1 MTEIKPDPKPRIL
14 VIDDEAQIRRLLDIS
29 LRAQGYRVE
38 QADSGAAGLAALAA
52 HGADLVLLDIGLPD
66 REGHDILRDLR
77 AWTEVPV
84 IMLSV
89 RASEAEKVKALDLGA
104 NDYVTKPF
112 GVQELSAR
120 IRALLRLRPV
130 AAEAAGFDDGHLQ
143 IDPLRRRA
151 TLDGQPLKLTP
162 KEWALLILLLRHR
175 GRVVTQGQ
183 LLRELWGPD
192 HGDDTH
198 YLRILV
204 GRLRRKLGDDPSA
217 PRYLET
223 EAAVGL
229 RFLDEA

>member
-1 MTEIKPDPKPRIL
+1 MSDAKPDIKPRIL

-66 REGHDILRDLR
+66 REGHEILRDLR

-120 IRALLRLRPV
+120 IRALLRLRPI
-130 AAEAAGFDDGHLQ
+130 AAEAPGFDDGRLQ

-229 RFLDEA
+229 RFLDE

>member
-1 MTEIKPDPKPRIL
+1 MSDPKPRIL
-14 VIDDEAQIRRLLDIS
+14 VIDDEPQIRKLLNIS

-38 QADSGAAGLAALAA
+38 EAANGAAALAALAA

-66 REGHDILRDLR
+66 REGHDVLRDIR

-89 RASEAEKVKALDLGA
+89 RASENEKVKALDAGA

-120 IRALLRLRPV
+120 IRALLRLRPG
-130 AAEAAGFDDGHLQ
+130 ASDDPGFDDGHLV
-143 IDPLRRRA
+143 IEPLRRRV
-151 TLDGQPLKLTP
+151 TLDAVELKLTP
-162 KEWALLILLLRHR
+162 KEWALLVLLVRHR
-175 GRVVTQGQ
+175 GRVVTQPM

-192 HGDDTH
+192 HDGDTH

-204 GRLRRKLGDDPSA
+204 GRLRRKIGDDA
-217 PRYLET
+217 LQPRYLFT
-223 EAAVGL
+223 ESGVGL
-229 RFLDEA
+229 RFAE

>member
-1 MTEIKPDPKPRIL
+1 MLAAMSDAKPRIL
-14 VIDDEAQIRRLLDIS
+14 VVDDEPQIRKLLDIS

-38 QADSGAAGLAALAA
+38 EAANGAAGLAALAA

-66 REGHDILRDLR
+66 REGHEVLRDIR

-120 IRALLRLRPV
+120 IRALLRLRP
-130 AAEAAGFDDGHLQ
+130 AASDEPGFDDGHLA

-151 TLDGQPLKLTP
+151 ALDGTELKLTP

-175 GRVVTQGQ
+175 GRVVTQPM

-192 HGDDTH
+192 HDGDTH

-204 GRLRRKLGDDPSA
+204 GRLRRKLGDDALA
-217 PRYLET
+217 PRYLLT
-223 EAAVGL
+223 EAGVGL
-229 RFLDEA
+229 RFAD

>member
-1 MTEIKPDPKPRIL
+1 MTKIKPDPKPRIL

-66 REGHDILRDLR
+66 REGHEILRDLR

-130 AAEAAGFDDGHLQ
+130 AAEAAGFDDGRLQ

-151 TLDGQPLKLTP
+151 ALDGQALKLTP

-229 RFLDEA
+229 RFLDER

>member
-1 MTEIKPDPKPRIL
+1 MSEAKPRIL
-14 VIDDEAQIRRLLDIS
+14 VIDDEPQIRKLLDIA

-38 QADSGAAGLAALAA
+38 EAANGAAGLAALAA

-66 REGHDILRDLR
+66 REGHDVLRDIR

-89 RASEAEKVKALDLGA
+89 RASEAEKVEALDLGA

-120 IRALLRLRPV
+120 IRALLRLRPTPV
-130 AAEAAGFDDGHLQ
+130 DEPAFDDGHLA

-151 TLDGQPLKLTP
+151 LLDGADLKLTP
-162 KEWALLILLLRHR
+162 KEWALLLLLLRHR
-175 GRVVTQGQ
+175 GRVVTQPM

-192 HGDDTH
+192 HDGDTH

-204 GRLRRKLGDDPSA
+204 GRLRRKLGDDALA
-217 PRYLET
+217 PRYLLT
-223 EAAVGL
+223 EAGVGL
-229 RFLDEA
+229 RFGDG

>member
-1 MTEIKPDPKPRIL
+1 MSQPKPRIL
-14 VIDDEAQIRRLLDIS
+14 VVDDEPQIRKLLDIS

-38 QADSGAAGLAALAA
+38 EAANGAAGLAALAA

-66 REGHDILRDLR
+66 REGHEVLRDLR
-77 AWTEVPV
+77 AWTDVPV

-120 IRALLRLRPV
+120 IRALMRLRPT
-130 AAEAAGFDDGHLQ
+130 ANDEPGFDDGHVA
-143 IDPLRRRA
+143 IDPLRRRVA
-151 TLDGQPLKLTP
+151 LDGVDVRLTP
-162 KEWALLILLLRHR
+162 KEWTLLILLLRHR
-175 GRVVTQGQ
+175 GRVVTQPM

-192 HGDDTH
+192 HDGDTH

-204 GRLRRKLGDDPSA
+204 GRLRRKLGDDA
-217 PRYLET
+217 LKPRYLHT
-223 EAAVGL
+223 EAGVGL
-229 RFLDEA
+229 RFAD